1 MYYYFLDNNIF
12 NFAVMGAG
20 GAVIAELNRGIAQFP
35 ELRQPDT
42 AFCMTP
48 FTLLEALGTKL
59 PDISVKPSWP
69 NGRATRDVVSD
80 VVVRAKQS
88 YLAAPEL
95 AQAAIV
101 QRIQE
106 RRSFVPVECYDLFDL
121 CVTNPGSRAETPVE
135 IANVLAWDHA
145 LKASYP
151 KEKQAEIR
159 TFFMTIIVAARAAPL
174 ISRFRI
180 VKRLWD
186 EFFRMRALHTVGAE
200 KGIEGANRA
209 MRLKT
214 TRDFVDCDLL
224 HLACF
229 GWGDHDVVAFTCDSP
244 EAICQR
250 VSVYKGIIALA
261 REWAAQIDPAELP
274 QLRDGRIAF
283 CQPDGKI
290 TKLVRILD
298 LPTIA

>member
-1 MYYYFLDNNIF
+1 MRYYFLDNNIF
-12 NFAVMGAG
+12 NYAVMGAG
-20 GAVIAELNRGIAQFP
+20 GAVIQELNRSIAQFP
-35 ELRQPDT
+35 ELQQPDT

-59 PDISVKPSWP
+59 PDISVKPLWP
-69 NGRATRDVVSD
+69 KGAATRDVISD
-80 VVVRAKQS
+80 VVGRAKQS
-88 YLAAPEL
+88 YLALPEL
-95 AQAAIV
+95 TQAAIS
-101 QRIQE
+101 QRIHE
-106 RRSFVPVECYDLFDL
+106 RRSFVPVECRDLFDI

-135 IANVLAWDHA
+135 IANVLAWDYA
-145 LKASYP
+145 LKGSYP
-151 KEKQAEIR
+151 KDRQAEIR
-159 TFFMTIIVAARAAPL
+159 TFFMTIIVAARAASL

-186 EFFRMRALHTVGAE
+186 EFFKMKALHAVGAKE
-200 KGIEGANRA
+200 GIERANRA

-229 GWGDHDVVAFTCDSP
+229 GWGDHDVVAFTCDPP

-261 REWAAQIDPAELP
+261 RGWADQIDPAELP

-283 CQPDGKI
+283 CQPDGSI

>member
-1 MYYYFLDNNIF
+1 MRYYFLDNNIF
-12 NFAVMGAG
+12 NYAVMGAG
-20 GAVIAELNRGIAQFP
+20 GSVIQELNRSIAQFP
-35 ELRQPDT
+35 ELHQPDT

-59 PDISVKPSWP
+59 PDISVKALWP
-69 NGRATRDVVSD
+69 KGVATRDVISD
-80 VVVRAKQS
+80 VVGRAKQS
-88 YLAAPEL
+88 YLALPEL
-95 AQAAIV
+95 TQAAIV

-106 RRSFVPVECYDLFDL
+106 RRSFVPVECRDLFDI
-121 CVTNPGSRAETPVE
+121 CVTNPGSRTETPVE
-135 IANVLAWDHA
+135 IANVLAWDYA
-145 LKASYP
+145 LKGSYP
-151 KEKQAEIR
+151 KDRQAEIR
-159 TFFMTIIVAARAAPL
+159 TFFMTIIVAARATPL

-186 EFFRMRALHTVGAE
+186 EFFKMKALHAASAKE
-200 KGIEGANRA
+200 GIVRANRA

-229 GWGDHDVVAFTCDSP
+229 GWGDHDVVAFTCDPP

-250 VSVYKGIIALA
+250 VSVYKGFIALA
-261 REWAAQIDPAELP
+261 REWADQIDPAQLP

-283 CQPDGKI
+283 CQPDGNI